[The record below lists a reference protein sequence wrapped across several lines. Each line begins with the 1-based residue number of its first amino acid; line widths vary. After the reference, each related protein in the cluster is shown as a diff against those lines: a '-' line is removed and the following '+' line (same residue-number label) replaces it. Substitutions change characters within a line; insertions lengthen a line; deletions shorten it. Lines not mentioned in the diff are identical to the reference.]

1 MERLLACVLK
11 SIASITLVSFLLST
25 PLRDNKEIN
34 IWHKVSTDEANPGV
48 IVTLDM
54 SRGYSYSKG
63 GYIFIVIREVG
74 SIDEY
79 IVVFPNGGYW
89 TAPIQDPFFKAM
101 EEEFNDLEQYLR
113 NKGVRGVI
121 PKESQEIRKE

>member
-74 SIDEY
+74 SMEEFV
-79 IVVFPNGGYW
+79 VVFPNGGYW
-89 TAPIQDPFFKAM
+89 AAPVQDPFLK
-101 EEEFNDLEQYLR
+101 ELDKEFNDLEQYLR
-113 NKGVRGVI
+113 NKGVMGII
-121 PKESQEIRKE
+121 PTESQEIRKD

>member
-1 MERLLACVLK
+1 MNRLLACIIP
-11 SIASITLVSFLLST
+11 SIASITLVSLLLST
-25 PLRDNKEIN
+25 PLSDNKEIN
-34 IWHKVSTDEANPGV
+34 IWKKVSTDEANPGV

-74 SIDEY
+74 SIEEFV
-79 IVVFPNGGYW
+79 VVFPNGGYW
-89 TAPIQDPFFKAM
+89 AAPVQDPFLKAM
-101 EEEFNDLEQYLR
+101 EEEFDGLEQYLR